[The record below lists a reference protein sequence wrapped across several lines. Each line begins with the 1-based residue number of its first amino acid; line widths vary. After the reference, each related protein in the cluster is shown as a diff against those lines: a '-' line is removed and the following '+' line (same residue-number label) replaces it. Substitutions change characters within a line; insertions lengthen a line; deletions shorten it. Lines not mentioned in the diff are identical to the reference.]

1 MSDDRGPSLMRTNPA
16 QRCRPQTCRGGRPRV
31 TPDVE
36 RDALTVKGDLSERVS
51 LSMNVTRA
59 AFLFYRAVRLA
70 PSRWAFG
77 LHSASSNRDCRFS
90 QKTRRRSGSPPS
102 DRDRFAIVDID
113 TAATTLERLLF
124 GDKDG
129 CVFSRSCRS
138 TRTRPASSRRAP
150 RRGCCTASEAPQA
163 PVPAG

>member
-124 GDKDG
+124 GDKEGLGLLD
-129 CVFSRSCRS
+129 VPLDEDDDRRSQR
-138 TRTRPASSRRAP
+138 
-150 RRGCCTASEAPQA
+150 
-163 PVPAG
+163 